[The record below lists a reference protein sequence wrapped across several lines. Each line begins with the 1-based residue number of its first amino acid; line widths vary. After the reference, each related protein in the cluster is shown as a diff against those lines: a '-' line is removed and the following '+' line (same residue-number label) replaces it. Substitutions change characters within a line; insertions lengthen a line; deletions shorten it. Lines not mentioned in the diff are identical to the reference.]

1 MSEGA
6 LSVLSSIQYTVR
18 SKSVANPW
26 RDERIAVLALMEK
39 NQLSTLMKPL
49 KLDDSYTKM

>member
-1 MSEGA
+1 VDVASFF
-6 LSVLSSIQYTVR
+6 LPSFCLPVVKSFTDVKDTVR

-39 NQLSTLMKPL
+39 NQLSTLM
-49 KLDDSYTKM
+49 